1 MLYLFFIR
9 NKSDDLIMTVCAL
22 LPLVCFWFLN
32 RHLQIL
38 LFCGV
43 CTSVV
48 LKEDVIQ
55 SVGHEFIY

>member
-1 MLYLFFIR
+1 
-9 NKSDDLIMTVCAL
+9 MTVCAL
-22 LPLVCFWFLN
+22 LPFVCLWFLN

-48 LKEDVIQ
+48 LKEDGIQ